1 METGKIKKIKIF
13 FEKGKLPQ
21 IVENALCVADCGL
34 QGDRF
39 AKGGEK
45 QLTAIDTDTLQW
57 MEQQTQKGLCF
68 ARYKA
73 NLEVDFDLSQLEKG
87 QKLACG
93 TAVLQLSQVQKEC
106 FEECVRVQGK
116 LPCRL
121 RTNAK
126 YLVVKNSGTVA
137 VNDEI
142 TPEW

>member
-57 MEQQTQKGLCF
+57 MEQQTEKGLCF

-73 NLEVDFDLSQLEKG
+73 NFEVEYDLSQLEKG

-93 TAVLQLSQVQKEC
+93 TALLQLSDAQKEC
-106 FEECVRVQGK
+106 FEECARVQGK
-116 LPCRL
+116 MPCRL

-126 YLVVKNSGTVA
+126 YLKVVTGGTVA

-142 TPEW
+142 IPEW